1 MTTDGGFEFES
12 GVAEILKRRPVV
24 GLAMG
29 VVGDGR
35 LEAIRGHGVADIEA
49 NTPITKHTVFRIAS
63 ITKTFTA
70 IAAMQL
76 FERGIVDLDAPA
88 NDYLRSYRLIASD
101 PSWRPATVR
110 HLLTHTAGLP
120 EMAHLSG
127 VVRPDFGESVPAG
140 EQLPSLAAFY
150 GGRLGVYAEPGTRF
164 VYNNHGPATL
174 GQLVEDV
181 SGEPL
186 DRYFRDHIFG
196 PLGMA
201 DSDLWRSE
209 RIRTRLATGYEIR
222 SRGVKTVNERDM
234 VTSGAAS
241 IYSTPSDMARY
252 LAALLGGGSNEHGS
266 ILKPETLAAM
276 FEPQYQPDPRIPG
289 MGLGFFRK
297 QLSGHLVV
305 RHQGTHPGFHS
316 EIAVAPDDNV
326 AVMAFTN
333 GAREAD
339 FWLPAEVSGLLK
351 RILDIP
357 DDLDS
362 EDVPHRPE
370 LWDDI
375 CGWYR
380 LSARLTDVRLR
391 GMMGFGAETFVRDGR
406 LMFRFLTPVPA
417 LARGFPLQ
425 PDEQG
430 DPYVFRI
437 DLSEEGLEPI
447 RIVFGQ
453 DRTGVTDRVHL
464 DLMPLTLDKQPPTTN
479 PRRWAAGALG
489 IAGAVTALRLARTT
503 RRR

>member
-12 GVAEILKRRPVV
+12 SVAEMLHRRPVV
-24 GLAMG
+24 GFA
-29 VVGDGR
+29 VGIVRNGR
-35 LEAIRGHGVADIEA
+35 LEGIRGNGVADIA
-49 NTPITKHTVFRIAS
+49 TNTPIAEDTVFRIAS

-70 IAAMQL
+70 IAVMQL
-76 FERGIVDLDAPA
+76 FERGIVDVDAPA

-127 VVRPDFGESVPAG
+127 VVRPDFGESVLAG

-186 DRYFRDHIFG
+186 ERYFRDHIFG

-222 SRGVKTVNERDM
+222 SRGLKTVNERDM

-252 LAALLGGGSNEHGS
+252 VAALLGGGSNELGS
-266 ILKPETLAAM
+266 FLKPETLAAM

-489 IAGAVTALRLARTT
+489 MAGAVTALRLARTT